1 MSLSPFFKKFNPNP
15 YKEELEKKYGET
27 IMNLR
32 GELFEKAKDI
42 MILAYE
48 AGKEDQRREY
58 GIYKDTIK
66 EDARREY
73 GNYKNTKVK
82 KFDLRKY
89 LK

>member
-1 MSLSPFFKKFNPNP
+1 MSLNLFFPKIIPNP
-15 YKEELEKKYGET
+15 YIEELEKKHGKT
-27 IMNLR
+27 LMNLR
-32 GELFEKAKDI
+32 GELLKKAEDI
-42 MILAYE
+42 MELVYE

-58 GIYKDTIK
+58 GIYQDTIK

>member
-1 MSLSPFFKKFNPNP
+1 MSLYPFLKKFEPNP
-15 YKEELEKKYGET
+15 YLEELEKKHGET
-27 IMNLR
+27 IRNLP
-32 GELFEKAKDI
+32 GELFKKAKDI
-42 MILAYE
+42 VILAYE

-58 GIYKDTIK
+58 GKYKDTIK

-82 KFDLRKY
+82 KFDLGKY